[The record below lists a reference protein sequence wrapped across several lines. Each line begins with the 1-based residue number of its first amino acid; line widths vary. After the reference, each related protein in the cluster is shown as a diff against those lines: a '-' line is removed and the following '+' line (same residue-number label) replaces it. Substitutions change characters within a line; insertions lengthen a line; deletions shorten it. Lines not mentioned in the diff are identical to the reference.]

1 MKNEPTASIE
11 KSDTQKSDPT
21 RPSGDMALSVDLGRS
36 LKAFQAARHGKR
48 LKKDFEQLSRWFEI
62 ALNNMGRGL
71 SMFDSNAASSSATSA
86 TGRFFHCRKL

>member
-1 MKNEPTASIE
+1 LVFARSKRVVKNEPTASIE

-48 LKKDFEQLSRWFEI
+48 LKKDFEQLDRWFEI
-62 ALNNMGRGL
+62 ALNTW
-71 SMFDSNAASSSATSA
+71 DAASRCSTPSSI
-86 TGRFFHCRKL
+86 